1 MLIGLTGG
9 IASGK
14 TLVSDRF
21 ATLGAPTVDA
31 DLLAREVVAPGT
43 PGLADILERFGDSV
57 VQPDGTLD
65 RPALREI
72 VFSDKASR
80 AALDGMLHPRIR
92 ALSEQRIAQAL
103 QSGADYVVYAV
114 PLLVETDQASRFDR
128 IVVVDV
134 PVEVQIE
141 RLVQRDG
148 VDATRAQQI
157 IASQATREQR
167 LAVANDVIDNSGSP
181 DATCEQVD
189 ALDRR
194 YRALPGIC

>member
-181 DATCEQVD
+181 DATCAQVD

-194 YRALPGIC
+194 YRALPGTC